1 MFVMTRVSKDI
12 NTGLIAIEIHRIEFS
27 DVRMLESFTFNS
39 TLFSEKNFTYLSLY
53 MQWCVVL
60 WVYNYMSVKL
70 LK

>member
-12 NTGLIAIEIHRIEFS
+12 NTGLIAIEIQRIEFS
-27 DVRMLESFTFNS
+27 DVTMLESFTFNS

-53 MQWCVVL
+53 MQWCAVF